1 MRDFRK
7 YDVWNL
13 AVDFSTSI
21 CTLTENF
28 PVNESYGLTVQLR
41 RASVSIASNIAE
53 GASRSSELDFCRF
66 LEIAL
71 GSAFEVET
79 QLIISAKL
87 EYITP
92 EIVDMLL
99 ENIHTIQK
107 KLNNLIQTIKL
118 H

>member
-13 AVDFSTSI
+13 AVDFSTNIYS
-21 CTLTENF
+21 LTEEF
-28 PVNESYGLTVQLR
+28 PVNESYSLTMQLR
-41 RASVSIASNIAE
+41 RASVSVASNIAE

-79 QLIISAKL
+79 QLVIAARLKYIS
-87 EYITP
+87 T
-92 EIVDMLL
+92 EIVELLL

-107 KLNNLIQTIKL
+107 KINNLIQTIKSY
-118 H
+118 